1 MNFVVSS
8 SELFAHLQSINKVI
22 SSKNSLP
29 ILDNFLFQIE
39 GKNLQVTASDLESTL
54 ITNLELA
61 NVEGNGIVAIEAK
74 RLLDILKEFSEQP
87 LTFNIDT
94 KTFVVDVLSQNGK
107 FTLVGQDGND
117 FPQLPSIKK
126 GKGSKISLTAEL
138 LLNGINKALFA
149 TADDELRPVMN
160 GIYIEISP
168 EEIRFVASDAHKL
181 VRYKRFDVKADVTS
195 SFILPKKPASLLKNL
210 LIKGVSDVTLEFD
223 EKNAF
228 FHMASNKLICRLV
241 EGNYPAYNSVIPV
254 DNPNK
259 LNVDRVELINSL
271 KRVSVFSNQATN
283 LVRLKITGNQ
293 LTISAQDIDF
303 AISAVERIPC
313 NFDGDAM
320 EIGFKSVF
328 LMEILSNL
336 DAVNVRFELSDPTR
350 AGIILPDVVDKDS
363 EEVLMLLMPMM
374 LNDSM

>member
-8 SELFAHLQSINKVI
+8 TELFAHLQSINKVI

-29 ILDNFLFQIE
+29 ILDNFLFEVE

-54 ITNLELA
+54 ITKMELS
-61 NVEGNGIVAIEAK
+61 NVEEEGVIAIEAK
-74 RLLDILKEFSEQP
+74 RLLDILKEFAEQP

-94 KTFVVDVLSQNGK
+94 KTFNVDVLSQNGK
-107 FTLVGQDGND
+107 FTLIGQDGND

-126 GKGSKISLTAEL
+126 GKGSKLSIGSEIF
-138 LLNGINKALFA
+138 LNGINKALFA

-160 GIYIEISP
+160 GIFIEISP
-168 EEIRFVASDAHKL
+168 EEMRFVASDAHKL
-181 VRYKRFDVKADVTS
+181 VRYKRFDVKTDVTS

-210 LIKGVSDVTLEFD
+210 LVKGVNDITVEFD

-228 FHMASNKLICRLV
+228 FNLGDNKLICRLV

-259 LNVDRVELINSL
+259 LSVDRVELINSL

-283 LVRLKITGNQ
+283 LIRLKITGNQ

-313 NFDGDAM
+313 NFDGDSM

-336 DAVNVRFELSDPTR
+336 PTSDVRFELSDPTR
-350 AGIILPDVVDKDS
+350 AGIILPVEDDNKS

-374 LNDSM
+374 INDNM